1 MVAERL
7 VEALDAGGSR
17 VEHDGLA
24 FTHLDRVM
32 WPESGYT
39 KRDMVRY
46 YARVARVMVPY
57 LADRALML
65 KRYSEGIGS
74 DPVVQQRVSGRV
86 PAVVETAVL
95 PLALGGRARRFV
107 GSLETILYAAQL
119 DAVELHAWHSRL
131 ETLDRPDWVVLD
143 LDPGRGVGFARVVE
157 VARLLRDILDDLGVG
172 PVVKTSGSRGLHVY
186 VPAGARVD
194 YAAAARF
201 ARLVAERAASEAPR
215 LATVE
220 RTVSERGP
228 RVYVDHL
235 QNARGKLAV
244 APYSL
249 RARPGAPVSMPLHW
263 EELDG
268 LRSARAFTLADVP
281 ARLEAEGDAWRGVLR
296 RRGSVARALLRLEKE
311 RGG

>member
-1 MVAERL
+1 MNPERL
-7 VEALDAGGSR
+7 VEALDGGGRTVKHAG
-17 VEHDGLA
+17 LT

-46 YARVARVMVPY
+46 YAQVARVMVPY
-57 LADRALML
+57 LADRGLML
-65 KRYSEGIGS
+65 KRYVGGIESE
-74 DPVVQQRVSGRV
+74 PVVQQRVTGRV
-86 PAVVETAVL
+86 PSGVKTAVL
-95 PLALGGRARRFV
+95 PLARGGRARRYV
-107 GSLETILYAAQL
+107 GSLETLLYAAQL

-143 LDPGRGVGFARVVE
+143 LDPGRGVGFAHVVE

-172 PVVKTSGSRGLHVY
+172 PVVKTSGSRGLHLY

-201 ARLVAERAASEAPR
+201 ARLVAEQAASEAPR

-281 ARLEAEGDAWRGVLR
+281 ARLAAEGDAWRGVLR
-296 RRGSVARALLRLEKE
+296 RRGSVGRALERLEAE

>member
-1 MVAERL
+1 MDPERL
-7 VEALDAGGSR
+7 VEALDGGGQT
-17 VEHDGLA
+17 VEHAGLT

-46 YARVARVMVPY
+46 YAQVAHVMVPY
-57 LADRALML
+57 IANRGLML
-65 KRYSEGIGS
+65 KRYAKGIESE
-74 DPVVQQRVSGRV
+74 PVVQQRVSGRV
-86 PAVVETAVL
+86 PDGVKTAVL
-95 PLALGGRARRFV
+95 PLARGGRARRYV
-107 GSLETILYAAQL
+107 GSVETLLYAAQL

-131 ETLDRPDWVVLD
+131 ETLERPDWVVLD
-143 LDPGRGVGFARVVE
+143 LDPGHGVGFASVVE

-194 YAAAARF
+194 YEAAARF

-220 RTVSERGP
+220 RTVSERGR

-249 RARPGAPVSMPLHW
+249 RARPGAPVSMPLDW
-263 EELDG
+263 SELDG
-268 LRSARAFTLADVP
+268 LRSAQAFTLADVP
-281 ARLEAEGDAWRGVLR
+281 ARLAAEGDAWRGVLR
-296 RRGSVARALLRLEKE
+296 RRGSVARALARLEKE

>member
-1 MVAERL
+1 MNAERL
-7 VEALDAGGSR
+7 VEALDGGGRTVEYAGLR
-17 VEHDGLA
+17 
-24 FTHLDRVM
+24 FTNLDRVM
-32 WPESGYT
+32 WPQSGYT

-46 YARVARVMVPY
+46 YAQVARVMVPY
-57 LADRALML
+57 LADRGLML
-65 KRYSEGIGS
+65 KRYMGSIESE
-74 DPVVQQRVSGRV
+74 PVVQQRVTGRV
-86 PAVVETAVL
+86 PAGVRTAAL
-95 PLALGGRARRFV
+95 PLAEGGRARRYV
-107 GSLETILYAAQL
+107 GSLETLLYAAQL

-131 ETLDRPDWVVLD
+131 ETLERPDWVVLD
-143 LDPGRGVGFARVVE
+143 LDPGEGVGFASVVGI
-157 VARLLRDILDDLGVG
+157 ARLLRDVLDDLGVG

-194 YAAAARF
+194 YGAAARF
-201 ARLVAERAASEAPR
+201 ARLVAERVAAEAPR
-215 LATVE
+215 QATVE
-220 RTVSERGP
+220 RTVSARGR

-281 ARLEAEGDAWRGVLR
+281 ARIAAEGDAWRGVLR
-296 RRGSVARALLRLEKE
+296 RRGSVARALARLEGE